1 MEKFRKSEKYPISN
15 NYFSS
20 GIHSRV
26 QKFAWSTLKSHWQ
39 FMLQTW
45 QIHVITLTKKDR
57 LRRRQ
62 SLSNIGY
69 KIDILHVQTAP
80 NDKDTWSN
88 IQLIWKLCLNF
99 LMVNWAHIKLLKYSY
114 SLNTQISISI
124 SPSWN
129 FLIYDI
135 WYVGIKLSDEKRWAI
150 RQSLERWQHNTL

>member
-1 MEKFRKSEKYPISN
+1 
-15 NYFSS
+15 
-20 GIHSRV
+20 
-26 QKFAWSTLKSHWQ
+26 
-39 FMLQTW
+39 MLQTW
-45 QIHVITLTKKDR
+45 QIRVTTLTKKDR

-80 NDKDTWSN
+80 NDKDIWSN

-129 FLIYDI
+129 FIIYNI
-135 WYVGIKLSDEKRWAI
+135 CYVGIKLSKEKKWAI
-150 RQSLERWQHNTL
+150 GQSLERWQHNPSIQYNNHIFWMNSISLRLVLWFIIPMFVTG